1 MEGECSLG
9 RADRPRVLCS
19 AWPGPGRGTGRA
31 VHGVP
36 ELLGWLGV
44 DNSSLGALT
53 EEEKESLEQQRAR
66 LELKKAITT
75 LCVIFA
81 QHLKLPKNGHAAFP
95 SHS

>member
-1 MEGECSLG
+1 M
-9 RADRPRVLCS
+9 
-19 AWPGPGRGTGRA
+19 
-31 VHGVP
+31 
-36 ELLGWLGV
+36 
-44 DNSSLGALT
+44 DNSNLGALT

-81 QHLKLPKNGHAAFP
+81 QHLKLPKNGHCAFP